1 MANCSY
7 VAVRFEYIW

>member
-7 VAVRFEYIW
+7 VAVRFAYIW